1 MKKLLIIDNL
11 EQLKSISDPFR
22 LELMEMIAKT
32 PKTGQMLADELA
44 LPRAKV
50 HYHLNQL
57 LAHNIIRIAR
67 TETKNSIIQKFYQ
80 PVAEK
85 IILNI
90 DILNYKKSDNK
101 KDKQSYK
108 IKLDEDE
115 YNDFK
120 KDLKDF
126 VKKRRPKKET
136 ATANEYTV
144 QILPYLREV

>member
-1 MKKLLIIDNL
+1 MKKLFIINDL

-22 LELMEMIAKT
+22 LELLKMIADT

-57 LAHNIIRIAR
+57 LAHKIIRIAH
-67 TETKNSIIQKFYQ
+67 TENKNSIIQKFYQ

-85 IILNI
+85 IIPSI
-90 DILNYKKSDNK
+90 DILNYKESDK
-101 KDKQSYK
+101 QKDKISYK

-115 YNDFK
+115 FDDFK
-120 KDLKDF
+120 KDLKTF
-126 VKKRRPKKET
+126 VKKRKPKKET
-136 ATANEYTV
+136 ATATEYAV
-144 QILPYLREV
+144 QILPDLREV